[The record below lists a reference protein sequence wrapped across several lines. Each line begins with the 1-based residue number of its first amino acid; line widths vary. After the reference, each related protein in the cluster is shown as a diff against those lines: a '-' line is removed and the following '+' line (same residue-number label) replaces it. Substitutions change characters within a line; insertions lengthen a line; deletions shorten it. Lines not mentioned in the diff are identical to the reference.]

1 MKVTRGFLGSLLLLL
16 ACQPSAPEGG
26 ERAVLVPVTDAA
38 RWTSHAAWPT
48 QTRYRQVGESFQGT
62 VHQLEVDEEG
72 RSWVIRQDFMSPHD
86 ITGRWALD
94 VYAPS
99 GQRVLTLEREENVEP
114 YRFVRHPSGELT
126 LFELQRIPETTSY
139 RLRLRR
145 LSPEG
150 RVLAARGFDDP
161 GRPGESREYLL
172 DEDGVAEVVES
183 PAQELRWERSRSV
196 HLRALALGEEAAF
209 ILWSHG
215 VKLYRLTSGLD
226 VAWDLQLMPG
236 HDWMDSLAG
245 QEQLTLD
252 AEGNLLVAWSMH
264 RNEAAAWRQHFGREL
279 AWRGGRVDVLVQ
291 RIGPD
296 GRQHAAQLHGNEHDE
311 QLVGMGVYRGE
322 LLIGATSRVP
332 KYDRPNDTTEWDLI
346 LMRAHMED
354 WTLLHHRVI
363 DFAREDLPYDFQVD
377 VEGRAWFAGVTDF
390 LQVDTNSWTESGQ
403 GMLLR
408 MDAQGERVESL
419 LLKGPRQVIVERLA
433 FAPDRSVRFAGTYD
447 GPITHTDDN
456 DPSLGFDHVM
466 LGVGTWP

>member
-1 MKVTRGFLGSLLLLL
+1 
-16 ACQPSAPEGG
+16 
-26 ERAVLVPVTDAA
+26 
-38 RWTSHAAWPT
+38 
-48 QTRYRQVGESFQGT
+48 
-62 VHQLEVDEEG
+62 
-72 RSWVIRQDFMSPHD
+72 
-86 ITGRWALD
+86 
-94 VYAPS
+94 
-99 GQRVLTLEREENVEP
+99 
-114 YRFVRHPSGELT
+114 
-126 LFELQRIPETTSY
+126 
-139 RLRLRR
+139 
-145 LSPEG
+145 
-150 RVLAARGFDDP
+150 
-161 GRPGESREYLL
+161 L

-183 PAQELRWERSRSV
+183 PAQELHWERSRSV

-264 RNEAAAWRQHFGREL
+264 RNEAAAWQQHFGREL

-296 GRQHAAQLHGNEHDE
+296 GRHHAAQLHGNEHDE

-354 WTLLHHRVI
+354 GTLLHHRVV

-390 LQVDTNSWTESGQ
+390 LQVDTNSWMESGQ

-433 FAPDRSVRFAGTYD
+433 FAPDGSVRFAGTYD
-447 GPITHTDDN
+447 GPITHTDDE
-456 DPSLGFDHVM
+456 DPSLGFDRVM